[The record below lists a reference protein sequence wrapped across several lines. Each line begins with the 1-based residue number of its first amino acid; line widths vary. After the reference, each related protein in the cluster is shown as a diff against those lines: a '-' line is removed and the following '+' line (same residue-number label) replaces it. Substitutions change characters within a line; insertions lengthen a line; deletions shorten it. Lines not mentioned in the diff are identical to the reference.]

1 MIEKTAVGIVGVGH
15 VGAHVAYSL
24 GMMGIADEIL
34 LCDIDDKK
42 LTSECNDLNDA
53 VPFMP
58 NRVTYRTTDYAGLK
72 DCAII
77 VIAVGDIAL
86 CRNFNRDDELKNSVI
101 QVARFIPRIMDAG
114 FDGIFVN
121 ITNPCD
127 LITGEIAN
135 LSGLPRS
142 QVLGTGTL
150 LDSARLRHA
159 ISDFTGLDS
168 RSFSAFMLGQHGNSQ
183 FVPWSLLNFSGMTVD
198 QYEQHTGRKFD
209 RTRIQEQAI
218 KGGWVTV
225 SGKWCTEYG
234 IAGAA
239 ATLVRTILRDEKRV
253 LPCSVE
259 LDGEYGQQDLFI
271 GVPAVI
277 GKEGVEKVLDLP
289 LTPEEQKQFQAC
301 AAAIQENVSKAYDII
316 LKEKEKV

>member
-1 MIEKTAVGIVGVGH
+1 M
-15 VGAHVAYSL
+15 GAHVAYSL

-77 VIAVGDIAL
+77 VIAVGDISL

-209 RTRIQEQAI
+209 RAKIQEQAI